1 MQDDVTDS
9 RVQLRREKEKE
20 KESYSSVSN
29 FVNHR
34 NTYQKKKA
42 VFEVIRCDDVIDS
55 VIAIGFA

>member
-9 RVQLRREKEKE
+9 RVQLRREKE